1 MLKGFARTCIA
12 TLLYAAVHSLFASDW
27 AKRRTASLGGVKIR
41 NALYRPFYLAQSA
54 ATMVILVSY
63 IRRQPS
69 RVLFKLEGGPVAA
82 LRSLQAAGLCWAIAA
97 AYEVRF
103 TEILGIRPLAAL
115 LRRAPIIAPEPEAQG
130 PSFDRRDMRVYGPF
144 RWSRHPLNLAPLLI
158 FWFNPRMTTN
168 LLAFNLVSTAY
179 LVIGSVH
186 EEIRLFNR
194 YGQPYRAY
202 QRSGVSFYLP
212 GPPRPRLENRMHQ
225 ESAPL

>member
-1 MLKGFARTCIA
+1 MLRAFARTCIA
-12 TLLYAAVHSLFASDW
+12 TLLYAAVHSFFASDW
-27 AKRRTASLGGVKIR
+27 AKRGTASLVGVRIR

-54 ATMVILVSY
+54 TTMVILVSY

-69 RVLFKLEGGPVAA
+69 RVLFELEGGAAAA
-82 LRSLQAAGLCWAIAA
+82 LRSLQAAGLCWAVAA

-115 LRRAPIIAPEPEAQG
+115 LRRAAVIAPEPEAQR
-130 PSFDRRDMRVYGPF
+130 PPFDGRKMRVYGPF
-144 RWSRHPLNLAPLLI
+144 RWARHPLNFAPLPI

-179 LVIGSVH
+179 LVIGSAH

-194 YGQPYRAY
+194 YGRPYRAY
-202 QRSGVSFYLP
+202 QRSGVNFYLP
-212 GPPRPRLENRMHQ
+212 GPSRL
-225 ESAPL
+225 